1 MAGTKKKKRKLL
13 LNKMFQAG
21 VPINE
26 RTAYAEAD
34 KERLERERQARI
46 LEVES
51 RRDKYL
57 ADVELAAAEIRSL
70 NMRKQYRKLAKA
82 RKINDDVDL
91 VNVLLGQALERYATV
106 KDDLTS
112 PLNVLSAA
120 TKLTKIKTALDNALL
135 ESKPT
140 IEDNKIEI
148 FWMGDNIDDTSDENN
163 SKEGTDSADND
174 SINDSIDDDI
184 DRIDEQIDANQKRFE
199 KAIKWQQ
206 HRLLQSEQRAAKA
219 DRKLRKLRNAVI
231 R

>member
-148 FWMGDNIDDTSDENN
+148 FWMGDNIDENN
-163 SKEGTDSADND
+163 SKESADND
-174 SINDSIDDDI
+174 GINDSIDDDI